1 MAMVSPSILS
11 ANFAHLEEDCR
22 KALDGGAAMLHYDV
36 MDGHF
41 VPNISFG
48 IPVLKSIHK
57 AMPDAFFDVHL
68 MISHPIDYIQAFAA
82 AGAGLINFHIESES
96 DPWDTLRKIQQAGC
110 KTGMTVKP
118 ATPVEAVYPYLDQLD
133 LVLVMSVE
141 PGFGGQKFMTSA
153 LEKVSRLAEERRQ
166 RGLRFLIELD
176 GGINTETGKRS
187 MEAGADILVAGST
200 VFGAENITEACRELS
215 ALSAG
220 N

>member
-57 AMPDAFFDVHL
+57 AVPEAFFDVHL
-68 MISHPIDYIQAFAA
+68 MISHPIDYIQAFAD
-82 AGAGLINFHIESES
+82 AGAELINFHIESRS
-96 DPWDTLRKIQQAGC
+96 GPWETLRKIQQTGC

-118 ATPVEAVYPYLDQLD
+118 ATPVESVFPYLDQLD
-133 LVLVMSVE
+133 LVLIMSVE
-141 PGFGGQKFMTSA
+141 PGFGGQKFMASA
-153 LEKVSRLAEERRQ
+153 LEKVSKLAEERKQ
-166 RGLRFLIELD
+166 RGLGFLIELD
-176 GGINTETGKRS
+176 GGINAETGMQS
-187 MEAGADILVAGST
+187 MAAGADVLVAGST
-200 VFGAENITEACRELS
+200 IFGAENITAACQKLSEL
-215 ALSAG
+215 
-220 N
+220 